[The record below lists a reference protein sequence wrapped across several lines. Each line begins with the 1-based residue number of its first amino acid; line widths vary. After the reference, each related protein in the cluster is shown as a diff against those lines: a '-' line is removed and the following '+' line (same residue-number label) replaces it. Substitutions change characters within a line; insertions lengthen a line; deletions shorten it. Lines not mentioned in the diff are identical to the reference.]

1 MSLLIDL
8 QGVLGAVCPRTYP
21 RIAPQGTARPYVTFQ
36 GVGGRSLRFL
46 DNSPADKRH
55 TLVQVNAWAD
65 TALGVSALAQQ
76 IEDALCA
83 STNLTATPVGEP
95 LDLYEEDTQLYGA
108 LQQFS
113 IHSTR

>member
-8 QGVLGAVCPRTYP
+8 QSALGAVCPRSYP
-21 RIAPQGTARPYVTFQ
+21 RIAPLGTARPYVTFQ

-46 DNSPADKRH
+46 DNSAADKRH
-55 TLVQVNAWAD
+55 NLVQIDVWAD
-65 TALGVSALAQQ
+65 TALGASALVQL
-76 IEDALCA
+76 IEDTLCA
-83 STNLTATPVGEP
+83 SATLTATPVGEP
-95 LDLYEEDTQLYGA
+95 IDRYEEDTQLYGA